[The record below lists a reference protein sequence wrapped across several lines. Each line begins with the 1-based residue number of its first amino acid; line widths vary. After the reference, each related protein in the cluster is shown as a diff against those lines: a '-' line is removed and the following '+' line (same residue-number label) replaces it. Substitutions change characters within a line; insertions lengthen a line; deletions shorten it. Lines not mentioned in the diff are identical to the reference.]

1 MTDVLSTIFVMPRN
15 PANSSVGCR
24 VADLV
29 PLRRA
34 EARVYGEAAIDA
46 MQPHEH
52 PDDHTSARIY
62 DLTNPVHLRMLADY
76 IEKERW

>member
-1 MTDVLSTIFVMPRN
+1 MTDVLSTIFVFPRN
-15 PANSSVGCR
+15 PANSTDGCR

-34 EARVYGEAAIDA
+34 EVRVYGEAAINY

-52 PDDHTSARIY
+52 PDDYTTARIY

>member
-1 MTDVLSTIFVMPRN
+1 MTDVLSTIFVFPRN
-15 PANSSVGCR
+15 PANSTDGCR

-34 EARVYGEAAIDA
+34 EARVYGEAAIDS

-52 PDDHTSARIY
+52 PDDHVAARTWE
-62 DLTNPVHLRMLADY
+62 LTNPAHLRALADY

>member
-1 MTDVLSTIFVMPRN
+1 MTDVLGTIFVLPRN
-15 PANSSVGCR
+15 PANNSVGCR

-52 PDDHTSARIY
+52 PDEHVTARIY
-62 DLTNPVHLRMLADY
+62 DLSNPVHLRMLADY